1 MKQRRTGMFKPLIG
15 VAHIFAVTA
24 LLIFGFGILS
34 LGTFPLLG
42 VVTTLWMALAITAS
56 AWFFYCVLGL
66 AICAPLRIKSPGFAL
81 PTVLGTIT
89 GAAAILF
96 VGWIFPANVLTHS
109 FIAATPFALLNTLSV
124 WFAAYRTGYLRSD
137 LKLWPTR

>member
-1 MKQRRTGMFKPLIG
+1 MLKPLIG
-15 VAHIFAVTA
+15 VAHIFAVTV
-24 LLIFGFGILS
+24 LLMFGFGLLS
-34 LGTFPLLG
+34 LGTFPVLG

-66 AICAPLRIKSPGFAL
+66 AICAPLGVKSPGFAL

-89 GAAAILF
+89 GSAAILF
-96 VGWIFPANVLTHS
+96 V
-109 FIAATPFALLNTLSV
+109 AAMPFALLNTLGT
-124 WFAAYRTGYLRSD
+124 WLAAYQTGYLRSD